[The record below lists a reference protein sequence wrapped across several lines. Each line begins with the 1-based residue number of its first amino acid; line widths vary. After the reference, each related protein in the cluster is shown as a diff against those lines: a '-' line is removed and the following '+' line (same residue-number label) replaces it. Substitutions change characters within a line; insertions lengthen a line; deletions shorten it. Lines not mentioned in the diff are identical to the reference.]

1 MESVCGVISAKE
13 ENKMEHFV
21 IQINSVDFVPIAAL
35 AAMAVIFWRMLK

>member
-21 IQINSVDFVPIAAL
+21 IWINSEDFIPIAMY
-35 AAMAVIFWRMLK
+35 AAMAVIFWRILK